1 MVKETNILLFAPTST
16 PFTYE
21 GGFLT
26 FFVPFP
32 ATEGTEKNQL
42 YFLSVHKLPQ
52 PPEVPFD
59 SSQASLSD
67 FITASLKYQ

>member
-26 FFVPFP
+26 FLVPFP
-32 ATEGTEKNQL
+32 ATEGTGENVGVVL
-42 YFLSVHKLPQ
+42 LRCAPAH
-52 PPEVPFD
+52 
-59 SSQASLSD
+59 
-67 FITASLKYQ
+67 